1 MVICSHRIAVLLV
14 SILTRYRYALVR
26 VLPFDLHLA
35 AATAFIAI
43 PFVFSFTGIDAAYYT
58 INAAV
63 VYLVVALTENRSASI
78 ARNDADNLT

>member
-1 MVICSHRIAVLLV
+1 
-14 SILTRYRYALVR
+14 